1 MANNSNNNNPWEG
14 FFERR
19 EQERMQALQQQRE
32 QINNERQIQA
42 QRLLANKTGADMA
55 KVLSI
60 INPNL
65 SVLGT
70 VLGTTAEF
78 AKQAYQALD
87 EMSAK
92 LSEVNASAKLLGVNI
107 EGLKGASEMH
117 KDILKAK
124 TAWQSFID
132 EIEVGIGKLYSIVQS
147 EDRLTGMDKSEL
159 LKESVLTN
167 FGTAFSTGL
176 SAINPLFGLGGVLG
190 AGAKQEQI
198 YEELDKRVEK
208 EKEVNQNLEEYADA
222 LGCVSGADN
231 SLVKQLINI
240 QDNLTATQNELIGY
254 ASTGVTSLAGAGVSS
269 EVDQNRWTSLM
280 LGYTEKIFR
289 DMEGSVGFDD
299 IYQDVLNFFV
309 GGKTEGLNKYGYGL
323 TEESFYGYA
332 QQYENMFL
340 GSTKYR
346 EDKMIE
352 TRFNY
357 FDTWI
362 NSTDEL
368 KESMYDL
375 GYEVKNNTNALQKW
389 QWLESISSISTEKG
403 SSDYKDYFAVD
414 QDGNIITDSVFGSES
429 SRFNDE
435 IKANIKKL
443 GDTSHMSLDE
453 ILIAA
458 GMTLP
463 TVGDWSK
470 GAVRLDDL
478 VSNNVNPGTSGR
490 GLSIDQLA
498 RQNELLGLSGNR
510 GLSFDQLVRQNETL
524 GTQQNVNI
532 HVTASDNLK
541 VEIEKSVTKNLWD
554 TLKDS
559 FQKDIQTLPERLGNI
574 F

>member
-1 MANNSNNNNPWEG
+1 MANNSNNPWEG

-19 EQERMQALQQQRE
+19 EQERQQEQERLRTQRE

-42 QRLLANKTGADMA
+42 QRLLANKTGNELA
-55 KVLSI
+55 KILSI
-60 INPNL
+60 INPKL
-65 SVLGT
+65 SSLGLVLGS
-70 VLGTTAEF
+70 TAEYT
-78 AKQAYQALD
+78 KQVYNALD
-87 EMSAK
+87 EMSSK
-92 LSEVNASAKLLGVNI
+92 LSEVSAAAKLLGINI
-107 EGLKGASEMH
+107 DGLDGASEMN
-117 KDILKAK
+117 KDILELKN
-124 TAWQSFID
+124 TWNSFIEEVELGISKIYKNVKD
-132 EIEVGIGKLYSIVQS
+132 NIEDGNMSDSQLNDLAITGVGL
-147 EDRLTGMDKSEL
+147 
-159 LKESVLTN
+159 
-167 FGTAFSTGL
+167 
-176 SAINPLFGLGGVLG
+176 LFGGGLLANLANMPVLKG
-190 AGAKQEQI
+190 VED
-198 YEELDKRVEK
+198 ELDKRQEK
-208 EKEVNQNLEEYADA
+208 EEEVNKQLDSYADA
-222 LGCVSGADN
+222 LDIQIDN
-231 SLVKQLINI
+231 IMRNK
-240 QDNLTATQNELIGY
+240 TATQNELIGY

-269 EVDQNRWTSLM
+269 EVDQNRWTSLI